1 MESLSILN
9 KAKHFVDNSDITD
22 SNTKEKADEF
32 LDSLSYSSLEISKV
46 LEKTEGQANNKLWLS
61 LRQGLLTASN
71 FAEACN
77 CVDKNRQPSASFMKK
92 MMGETHIDESM
103 LPPPLKWGRKKEET
117 ARVFYEKVNRR
128 KHLHFRIKE
137 TGVLISEQHNVLGCS
152 VNGITS
158 CKCKPP
164 HQNKLIEIKCPY
176 SEKLEAKSCGN

>member
-1 MESLSILN
+1 
-9 KAKHFVDNSDITD
+9 
-22 SNTKEKADEF
+22 
-32 LDSLSYSSLEISKV
+32 
-46 LEKTEGQANNKLWLS
+46 
-61 LRQGLLTASN
+61 
-71 FAEACN
+71 
-77 CVDKNRQPSASFMKK
+77 
-92 MMGETHIDESM
+92 MGETHIDESM

-152 VNGITS
+152 VDGITS

-176 SEKLEAKSCGN
+176 SMRNLKPKAVAIEKKMCLQ

>member
-1 MESLSILN
+1 M
-9 KAKHFVDNSDITD
+9 
-22 SNTKEKADEF
+22 
-32 LDSLSYSSLEISKV
+32 EISKV

-77 CVDKNRQPSASFMKK
+77 FVDKNRQPSASFMKK
-92 MMGETHIDESM
+92 IMGENHIDECM
-103 LPPPLKWGRKKEET
+103 LPAPLKWVEKRKKRHEFSMKGLT
-117 ARVFYEKVNRR
+117 EK
-128 KHLHFRIKE
+128 KHVHFRIKE

-152 VNGITS
+152 VDGITS

-176 SEKLEAKSCGN
+176 SMRNLKPKAVAIEKKMRLQ